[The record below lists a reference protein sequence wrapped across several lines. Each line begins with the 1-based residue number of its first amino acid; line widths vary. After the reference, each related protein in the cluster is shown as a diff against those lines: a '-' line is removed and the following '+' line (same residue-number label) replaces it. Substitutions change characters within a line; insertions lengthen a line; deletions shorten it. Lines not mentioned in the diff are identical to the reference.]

1 MSLQED
7 IKWIQSEISK
17 VKDPDFIAAFKSL
30 LKYHKKQEAK
40 TELFNQ
46 DPITIEKKMR
56 DEWD

>member
-17 VKDPDFIAAFKSL
+17 VKDPDFILAFKSL

-40 TELFNQ
+40 
-46 DPITIEKKMR
+46 IEGSLAIQKEIR
-56 DEWD
+56 NEG